1 MGHRLRGPEG
11 GLSRAA
17 RGCYGAEK
25 RSEAMSRLTR
35 LIAALAIFFAA
46 FPALGAEGLSARARL
61 DPAASAVTDVGE
73 GLALTL
79 ALSQPV
85 PWRAFTLVDPP
96 RLVLDFREIDWRGID
111 AATILAASRATGLRT
126 GAFRPGWSRLVL
138 DLAGPFAVASAEM
151 ETAGEDGGAVI
162 EVRLDPVAEQR
173 FRAISGAPEGADWG
187 TEATAVLPPTPR
199 GEGPLTVV
207 LDPGHGGIDP
217 GAERD
222 EITEAAL
229 MLTFA
234 RELEEVLI
242 RAGFRVALTRTS
254 DVFVPLDS
262 RISRARAA
270 EADVFLSLHADALAE
285 GRATGATVYTL
296 SETASDEA
304 AAALAERHDRA
315 DLLAGVDLTG
325 QDDVIAGVLMDIAR
339 LDIQPRSEALAD
351 AIVEGLAE
359 SVGGLHKRP
368 RLSAGFSVLRAPDIP
383 SVLIE
388 LGFLSSAADRDR
400 LGSPEWRA
408 RAAEGIRAAL
418 EAWAA
423 ADAARAELVR
433 K

>member
-1 MGHRLRGPEG
+1 
-11 GLSRAA
+11 
-17 RGCYGAEK
+17 
-25 RSEAMSRLTR
+25 
-35 LIAALAIFFAA
+35 
-46 FPALGAEGLSARARL
+46 
-61 DPAASAVTDVGE
+61 
-73 GLALTL
+73 
-79 ALSQPV
+79 
-85 PWRAFTLVDPP
+85 PP
-96 RLVLDFREIDWRGID
+96 RLVMDFREIDWRGTD
-111 AATILAASRATGLRT
+111 AAAILAASQATGLRT

-138 DLAGPFAVASAEM
+138 DLSGPFAVASAGM
-151 ETAGEDGGAVI
+151 ETAGAEGGAVI
-162 EVRLDPVAEQR
+162 EVRLDPVDEQG
-173 FRAISGAPEGADWG
+173 FRAASGLPEGAGWG
-187 TEATAVLPPTPR
+187 TDATAVLPPAPR

-242 RAGFRVALTRTS
+242 RAGFRVALTRAS
-254 DVFVPLDS
+254 DAFVPLDS
-262 RISRARAA
+262 RTSRARAA
-270 EADVFLSLHADALAE
+270 KADVFLSLHADALAE

-368 RLSAGFSVLRAPDIP
+368 RLAAGFSVLRAPDIP

-388 LGFLSSAADRDR
+388 LGFLSSATDRDR
-400 LGSPEWRA
+400 LASPEWRA
-408 RAAEGIRAAL
+408 GAAEGIRDAL
-418 EAWAA
+418 QSWTA

-433 K
+433 N